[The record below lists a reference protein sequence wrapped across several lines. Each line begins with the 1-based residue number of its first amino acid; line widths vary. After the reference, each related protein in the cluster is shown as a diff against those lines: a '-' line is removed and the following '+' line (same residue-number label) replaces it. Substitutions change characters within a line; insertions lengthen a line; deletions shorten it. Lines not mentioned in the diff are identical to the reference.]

1 MQIPRTHTL
10 KLLAL
15 CLFALALTGTARAET
30 TLKIATVVPDGTAWM
45 ATMRNGAKEIEERT
59 GGRVKFKIYGGG
71 VQGNDSQVMRK
82 MRVGQLHGGVF
93 TSGALRAFQKDAEIY
108 GLPRLFRNYGEVA
121 YVRERMDDEIYRRL
135 DQAGY
140 VTFGYAGG
148 GFALLA
154 SRSPVRSREDLRQ
167 VKMWIPEGDQVAR
180 LATEALGVSPVS
192 LPVTDVLTGLQTE
205 LIDTVMG
212 PPVGMIV
219 MQWQTAV
226 SYVSELPLAYIYA
239 GLLIDKRYWSKIAPE
254 DQLIVSEVMS
264 GIYQGFNEDGVADDE
279 AALLALQAE
288 GLEFVALSDAEVQS
302 WDSLFQ
308 QANEQAAAEG
318 AFDVGL
324 LTELECHLEA
334 YRTQTDDTCS

>member
-1 MQIPRTHTL
+1 MRTLTKTL
-10 KLLAL
+10 VSLAAL
-15 CLFALALTGTARAET
+15 AALALAGAVQAQT
-30 TLKIATVVPDGTAWM
+30 TLKIATVIPDGTAWM
-45 ATMRNGAKEIEERT
+45 ATLREGISEIEERT
-59 GGRVKFKIYGGG
+59 EGRVQFKVYAGG
-71 VQGNDSQVMRK
+71 VQGNDSQVRRK

-108 GLPRLFRNYGEVA
+108 GLPRLFRNYEEVA
-121 YVRERMDDEIYRRL
+121 YVRKRMDEEIYRRL
-135 DQAGY
+135 DEAGY

-154 SRSPVRSREDLRQ
+154 SREPVRSREDLRK

-180 LATEALGVSPVS
+180 LATEALSVSPVS

-254 DQLIVSEVMS
+254 DQLIADEVLTRVYRGFDAD
-264 GIYQGFNEDGVADDE
+264 GITNDQE
-279 AALLALQAE
+279 ALLALRAE
-288 GLEFVALSDAEVQS
+288 GLEFVSLSDTEIS
-302 WDSLFQ
+302 EWDTLFLES
-308 QANEQAAAEG
+308 NMRAAEEG
-318 AFDVGL
+318 TFDPAL
-324 LTELECHLEA
+324 LTRVECHLEA
-334 YRTQTDDTCS
+334 FRSQTDDSCS